1 MIRESVF
8 GAPDGM
14 ELEFGLLDLDLSPK
28 WRQSGPMT
36 EITGPPT
43 FNPSDLTPILPA
55 HLTETI
61 GAIAKLHA
69 DHERAAGPMQRLVEK
84 TTDTLGRTRFLVVL
98 TVFLV
103 IWVGSSE
110 YQQRLYGKSFDP
122 PPFNLLQGVLTV
134 LAVYMTALILSTQRR
149 AGQLASHREQ
159 LTLEIATLS
168 EQKSAKTIALLEE
181 IRRDN
186 PMLPDRVDK
195 DADAMGKSV
204 DPASI
209 LQAII
214 DTQAELN
221 EFHKPPADDGATPGS
236 SGRQSLE

>member
-1 MIRESVF
+1 
-8 GAPDGM
+8 
-14 ELEFGLLDLDLSPK
+14 
-28 WRQSGPMT
+28 MT
-36 EITGPPT
+36 NVDPPPP
-43 FNPSDLTPILPA
+43 FNQNDLTPILPA

-84 TTDTLGRTRFLVVL
+84 TTDTLGRSRFLGAF

-103 IWVGSSE
+103 IWISVSE
-110 YQQRLYGKSFDP
+110 YQMRFYGSSFDP

-134 LAVYMTALILSTQRR
+134 IAVYMTAIILSTQRR
-149 AGQLASHREQ
+149 ASQLASHREQ

-186 PMLPDRVDK
+186 PMLPDRVDE

-221 EFHKPPADDGATPGS
+221 EFGEPPTEGGATLRPPVATIT
-236 SGRQSLE
+236 RDA